1 MPIGPKGAGIEGP
14 ASDDETSGTVG
25 GAEREYEGHGGA
37 GARACRNLT
46 PECQRRPRSPENP
59 NPINELIA
67 ALREA
72 VLDPVIPGRHG
83 LDPPRERPRVK
94 IQPQFLKECQVK
106 DLTRIC

>member
-1 MPIGPKGAGIEGP
+1 MPIGPEGAGREGP
-14 ASDDETSGTVG
+14 TSDDETGGAVG
-25 GAEREYEGHGGA
+25 GAR
-37 GARACRNLT
+37 ARRNLT
-46 PECQRRPRSPENP
+46 PERQRRPRSPENP

-72 VLDPVIPGRHG
+72 VVDPVIPGRHG

-106 DLTRIC
+106 DLTLIC